1 MTPDTA
7 SPPANTADFTDAA
20 PQAAPDN
27 DAPPLVADEV
37 SPSPPTPRRFAIQKR
52 VRAWIQTLHRDPSA
66 EERAA
71 MERRARLLVEINRT
85 VAEAP
90 DDIPIKDLVARLNRH
105 HDD

>member
-1 MTPDTA
+1 MTPETLPSASDYANAAAPPSEAASFGAA
-7 SPPANTADFTDAA
+7 SPAANPPAL
-20 PQAAPDN
+20 P
-27 DAPPLVADEV
+27 
-37 SPSPPTPRRFAIQKR
+37 PRRFAIQKR
-52 VRAWIQTLHRDPSA
+52 VRTWIQTLHRDPSA